1 MNYEQFKNQLVSEK
15 IVLAEIYAN
24 ELSVGFN
31 LVSGS
36 VYKKSVDF
44 VVIGVTIDNVEQD
57 QVSSLGAMASGKFY
71 FSNKEV
77 YIWGTGDVKL
87 TYKITLSNIP
97 KILPYDLSNGFEVEW
112 EARILSTS
120 QFGHDLDSDQ
130 IGTALQGQGSINL
143 INTDGFFDQYY
154 ETINFENVNIYS
166 YNELLPVTEAK
177 KIFAGNVVGKQFSSN
192 EVRLELADFISQL
205 NSDIILPR
213 FNSND
218 GVLPASFINQPK
230 RRIYGRVSGLK
241 CVPVDCILEG
251 FSGSGSLVGII
262 EETIIN
268 GIGTDFLNELSPD
281 DEIQVNDATYK
292 IKSVISSTQIEL
304 TTAIES
310 NIAEL
315 SYKINP
321 KIPYRQKNR
330 RWFIAHHNLKKIS
343 ATITSIPFPNRLN
356 VSTVSDFAVGDKLY
370 INAESVTV
378 RRISGLQIVL
388 EQNLNTIPSIG
399 DTVYK
404 YPIQSVKDSFREFVQ
419 LRDYALA
426 YNGDNALVEFDEL
439 AEFNISKEFP
449 FVGSATFTN
458 GSRIVTGTATSFD
471 TDFKTRDWIK
481 VDSTLNWYEI
491 LSIDSPTQLT
501 LRSVFTQSTVT
512 SIGQKKNIS
521 FLNDESSIL
530 VNCYGKTE
538 NGLESGVWIKS
549 GASIIKDV
557 LSEVGV
563 TNLNTSSFYSSQI
576 MSIKLPISYAS
587 SDIPNAKAVI
597 DLVNKS
603 ILGSVFLDDNFDV
616 KFDYIDSKKPAN
628 TSVIFEDDVISW
640 SVETDEKDIV
650 GEFIC
655 QYRHEDYDPITGQDS
670 SSYKSRVNAYSRDFL
685 GIAQT
690 RTEQVYLYDETE
702 AQEITQRYAL
712 LNELP
717 KTKVVLTTS
726 LNLQDKQINDRLVLA
741 FDRMFYRKGSVSR
754 YKVFIINSI
763 KKDGYNTYLVLDDL
777 GGIFDRVAN
786 IAANTSSV
794 YSSASEIEQALNGY
808 ITDESG
814 LITGFGYTNRIN
826 VVG

>member
-1 MNYEQFKNQLVSEK
+1 MNYEQFKNQLASEK

-24 ELSVGFN
+24 EMAVDLT

-36 VYKKSVDF
+36 IYKKSVDF
-44 VVIGVTIDNVEQD
+44 VVIGVTIDNIEQD
-57 QVSSLGAMASGKFY
+57 QVNDIGSMASGKFY

-77 YIWGTGDVKL
+77 YVYGTGEIKL

-97 KILPYDLSNGFEVEW
+97 KILPYDLSSGFDVEW

-143 INTDGFFDQYY
+143 INTDGFFDPYY
-154 ETINFENVNIYS
+154 EKINFESVNIYS

-177 KIFAGNVVGKQFSSN
+177 KIFSGVVTGKQFSAN
-192 EVRLELADFISQL
+192 EVKFELADFISRL
-205 NSDIILPR
+205 NANINLPR
-213 FNSND
+213 FSELD
-218 GVLPASFINQPK
+218 GVLPTSFINQPK

-241 CVPVDCILEG
+241 CVPVDCILDG
-251 FSGSGSLVGII
+251 FTGTGKLVGII

-268 GIGTDFLNELSPD
+268 GISTDFLNELSPD
-281 DEIQVNDATYK
+281 DEILVGESTYK
-292 IKSVISSTQIEL
+292 IKSVISSTQIEI

-315 SYKINP
+315 NFKIQP
-321 KIPYRQKNR
+321 KIPFRKKNR

-343 ATITSIPFPNRLN
+343 ATITSIPFPNRIN
-356 VSTVSDFAVGDKLY
+356 VSTVNDFAVGDKLY

-399 DTVYK
+399 DTVFK
-404 YPIQSVKDSFREFVQ
+404 YPIQSVKESFREFVQ
-419 LRDYALA
+419 LRDYNLV
-426 YNGDNALVEFDEL
+426 YNGDDALIEFDEL

-458 GSRIVTGTATSFD
+458 GSRIIMGTATSFD
-471 TDFKTRDWIK
+471 TDFKVRDWIK

-501 LRSVFTQSTVT
+501 LRDAFTQATIT
-512 SIGQKKNIS
+512 SIGQKKNIT
-521 FLNDESSIL
+521 FLNDESSVL
-530 VNCYGKTE
+530 VNCFGKTE
-538 NGLESGVWIKS
+538 NGLESGDWIKS
-549 GASIIKDV
+549 GAQVIKNV
-557 LSEVGV
+557 LLEVGV
-563 TNLNTSSFYSSQI
+563 TNLNLSSFSSDQT
-576 MSIKLPISYAS
+576 MSLKLPLSYVS
-587 SDIPNAKAVI
+587 SDIPSAKEVI

-603 ILGSVFLDDNFDV
+603 ILGSVFLDNNFDV
-616 KFDYIDSKKPAN
+616 KFDYISSKKPPES
-628 TSVIFEDDVISW
+628 TLIFEDDVINW
-640 SVETDEKDIV
+640 SVETDEKDLV

-655 QYRHEDYDPITGQDS
+655 QYKHEDFDPTTGQES
-670 SSYKSRVNAYSRDFL
+670 SSYKSRVNGYTRDFL
-685 GIAQT
+685 GISQT
-690 RTEQVYLYDETE
+690 RTEQIYLYTE
-702 AQEITQRYAL
+702 EEAKEITQRYAL

-717 KTKVVLTTS
+717 KTKVQLNAS
-726 LNLQDKQINDRLVLA
+726 LKLQDKQINDRLILA
-741 FDRMFYRKGSVSR
+741 FDRMFYRNGSESR
-754 YKVFIINSI
+754 YKVFVINSI
-763 KKDGYNTYLVLDDL
+763 KKDGYGTYLVLDDL

-786 IAANTSSV
+786 IASNTSIP
-794 YSSASEIEQALNGY
+794 YSTASEIEQSLNGY
-808 ITDESG
+808 LTDESG

-826 VVG
+826 VIG